1 MSLLNNTNIYPLDP
15 QCVKRPIMSPFLR
28 KIGQFSQSYFRYFNE
43 ALIEVYFYY
52 FSPWPI
58 HLFLRKWVL
67 ANRSL
72 RIIRSPNSKG
82 RKSLEQASIVLI
94 LEMKRLNPKWG
105 AQKISDELSKIDH
118 KASKKKTVLKY
129 LEFYGL
135 RYKKNKAYF
144 SLNF

>member
-15 QCVKRPIMSPFLR
+15 QCVKRPITSTSHFLS
-28 KIGQFSQSYFRYFNE
+28 KIGQSSQSYFRYFNE
-43 ALIEVYFYY
+43 ALIEVYLYY
-52 FSPWPI
+52 SSPWPI

-72 RIIRSPNSKG
+72 RIIWSPNSKG

-105 AQKISDELSKIDH
+105 AQKISDELSKIGH
-118 KASKKKTVLKY
+118 KDLKKL
-129 LEFYGL
+129 F
-135 RYKKNKAYF
+135 
-144 SLNF
+144 